1 MSTRLTESYYESMGR
16 GKGVPYMD
24 PTLNY
29 EDVEPDL
36 TKAVNNN
43 IDEQIKDS
51 QQFFRDNIELFNKS
65 LAARDNRW
73 RDLASITKD
82 GAKLVDAYKDMKENR
97 GELKRLTDLGNDN
110 NWVNKWVTD
119 QNTFAELDAGVYKD
133 IKVELGVAETA
144 INNVGEYHIKNDKD
158 EIVHTLTNENFGDFK
173 KLVQQSTELRGSYAA
188 KQIGVL
194 VPGFW
199 EMVYTDMRH
208 RETGLLFHQ
217 LTDPNQ
223 KLEYLEEAG
232 GLLLRIIKEN
242 NPRISDGDLINQ
254 VLPLIKSEI
263 KKKLGSGNVIDQ
275 AAATQDANN
284 RELLSNANIVL
295 ATIKNGKNNI
305 QAFDQLLDK
314 DNGLVKILRDHYKG
328 KGFSDNDAFDKAL
341 EDFLKA
347 VDYAHDFLGLE
358 EDDYLYL
365 TTEHKFQHS
374 DGRTVTLAT
383 MGDPRVDKF
392 LLKMDKT
399 INDNNALKEF
409 NRQELLLEEIKNRTI
424 ENPGAPMTLQELLLF
439 THPEMR
445 TAAYNLY
452 QTSTG
457 ALQIGY
463 DETTQSVS
471 LINQAALTHA
481 ATEGLGPNEITQQ
494 RAGYYIGLEANQKFA
509 EKVNNNIKKLNM
521 NHDDAVIKAR
531 TDVLEMIKNGDF
543 NAAVPSAEDGIDPS
557 KTLVRNAGLIKEHGN
572 DAWLNH
578 KQTHSGELES
588 IEATVAMVKNGG
600 DVPSLYVNLAQYFPQ
615 FDARGLAVY
624 RAKLLG
630 FLDDDEANAYVIPFN
645 PKVNS
650 FLNRELTDKP
660 SNHKTYR
667 TLIQYADDFANIVE
681 RLELPEM
688 NNFGGVD
695 AYFNKKT
702 NSYSN
707 EALSEMTMPQLL
719 EFLRDGDNADK
730 IGIYGIRR
738 DNLLKLLNFMQ
749 AEGINLT
756 TNSEGGELLFDKDFQ
771 DKLITYAA
779 YHENQKSF
787 EIMGDVSWV
796 KRIPLDGKDA
806 KKYFELFGKIED
818 KDNDGNVWNEIQ
830 YLLRYAA
837 DYKVD
842 MDTNGY
848 DKEKEDKE

>member
-51 QQFFRDNIELFNKS
+51 QQFFRDNIELYNKS
-65 LAARDNRW
+65 LAARDKRW
-73 RDLASITKD
+73 SDLASITKD
-82 GAKLVDAYKDMKENR
+82 GATLVDAYKSMKENR
-97 GELKRLTDLGNDN
+97 GELKRLRDLGNDN
-110 NWVNKWVTD
+110 DWVNKWVTD

-133 IKVELGVAETA
+133 IKVELGVAENA
-144 INNVGEYHIKNDKD
+144 INNLGEYHIRNDKD
-158 EIVHTLTNENFGDFK
+158 EIVHTLNNKNFGDFK
-173 KLVQQSTELRGSYAA
+173 KLVQSSTELRGSYAA

-217 LTDPNQ
+217 LTDPAQ

-232 GLLLRIIKEN
+232 GLLLRVIKEN
-242 NPRISDGDLINQ
+242 NPRISDGDLINE
-254 VLPLIKSEI
+254 VLPLIKNEI
-263 KKKLGSGNVIDQ
+263 KNKLGSGNVIDQ

-295 ATIKNGKNNI
+295 STIKNGKNNI

-314 DNGLVKILRDHYKG
+314 DNGLLKILTDHYKG
-328 KGFSDNDAFDKAL
+328 KGFSNNDAFEKGL
-341 EDFLKA
+341 EDILKA

-365 TTEHKFQHS
+365 TTEHEFQHS

-392 LLKMDKT
+392 LLAMDKT
-399 INDNNALKEF
+399 INDNNATKEF
-409 NRQELLLEEIKNRTI
+409 TRQELLLDEIKNRTI

-439 THPEMR
+439 THPELR
-445 TAAYNLY
+445 QPAYNLY

-457 ALQIGY
+457 ALTIGY

-481 ATEGLGPNEITQQ
+481 STQGLGPNEITQQ
-494 RAGYYIGLEANQKFA
+494 RAGYYIGLEANQTFA
-509 EKVNNNIKKLNM
+509 EKVNKNIKDLNM
-521 NHDDAVIKAR
+521 SQADAVVKAR

-557 KTLVRNAGLIKEHGN
+557 KTLVTNAALLKEHGN
-572 DAWLNH
+572 ETWLNH
-578 KQTHSGELES
+578 KDAHSGELDFVQE
-588 IEATVAMVKNGG
+588 TVLMVRNGG
-600 DVPSLYVNLAQYFPQ
+600 DVPSLYVNLAKYFPQ

-630 FLDDDEANAYVIPFN
+630 FLDEDEANAYIIPFN

-667 TLIQYADDFANIVE
+667 TLVQYVDDFAGLVE

-707 EALSEMTMPQLL
+707 EALSEMTMPQLI
-719 EFLRDGDNADK
+719 EFLRDGDNADR

-738 DNLLKLLNFMQ
+738 DNLLLLLDFMQ
-749 AEGINLT
+749 KEGINLT
-756 TNSEGGELLFDKDFQ
+756 TNSEGGELRFDKNFQ

-787 EIMGDVSWV
+787 QIMGDVSWIS
-796 KRIPLDGKDA
+796 RIPLDGKDA
-806 KKYFELFGKIED
+806 DTYFKLFGNIKD

-837 DYKVD
+837 DYKID
-842 MDTNGY
+842 LDTNGY
-848 DKEKEDKE
+848 DKKEEDKK